1 MEKRI
6 STRLEIGSMINMTKK
21 IYYFILFISLFFLL
35 FILSVTNEF
44 SLGRYY
50 NLNHPYL
57 IAIIRVFNFFLL
69 VMCGVLFF
77 YRKKVF
83 VQNISLLLISSALS
97 FIVAE
102 ATYYSLT
109 LYIPTFDKSVY
120 FKYIF
125 DKDIGLW
132 MKPNY
137 HTNSFGMYDKERQLK
152 KEEGVYRI
160 AALGDSFTNGVYP
173 GIGYRTSD
181 LLEKMTPKNVEVLN
195 FGMSSLGTVQEIYV
209 YRHKISQFK
218 PDLVILGIYTGNDI
232 RNNYKPLEL
241 ASGYMFLENMAYAEL
256 DESQAL
262 QLYPP
267 NLNQIKDLTDRKTNV
282 LTNLISTRLIQRFV
296 MGLINKPKPSQSTEK
311 QIQAGKL
318 LGLSLKNLY

>member
-120 FKYIF
+120 
-125 DKDIGLW
+125 L
-132 MKPNY
+132 
-137 HTNSFGMYDKERQLK
+137 
-152 KEEGVYRI
+152 
-160 AALGDSFTNGVYP
+160 
-173 GIGYRTSD
+173 
-181 LLEKMTPKNVEVLN
+181 VLN
-195 FGMSSLGTVQEIYV
+195 
-209 YRHKISQFK
+209 R
-218 PDLVILGIYTGNDI
+218 
-232 RNNYKPLEL
+232 
-241 ASGYMFLENMAYAEL
+241 
-256 DESQAL
+256 
-262 QLYPP
+262 
-267 NLNQIKDLTDRKTNV
+267 
-282 LTNLISTRLIQRFV
+282 
-296 MGLINKPKPSQSTEK
+296 
-311 QIQAGKL
+311 
-318 LGLSLKNLY
+318 